1 MAQEQPE
8 SDTENGLQKPSDDVH
23 GRSAE
28 KNHQLSGG
36 ASEALDRLDDHAS
49 RRLEKPSG
57 MSAEQNASSMASFA
71 RFAAMGVEFFGVILI
86 FGLVGHWLDDRYGF
100 GGIATIVA
108 VLMAFVGEMYLQIK
122 TILRKNKQK

>member
-8 SDTENGLQKPSDDVH
+8 SAPENGLQKPSDEEY

-28 KNHQLSGG
+28 KDRKLSGG
-36 ASEALDRLDDHAS
+36 ASGALDRLDDHAS

-57 MSAEQNASSMASFA
+57 SSAEQNASSMASFA

>member
-1 MAQEQPE
+1 MVHKQPE
-8 SDTENGLQKPSDDVH
+8 SDPESGLQNSGDLAR
-23 GRSAE
+23 GGSAAE
-28 KNHQLSGG
+28 DRNLSGG

-49 RRLEKPSG
+49 RRLERPSG

-122 TILRKNKQK
+122 SILRKNKQK